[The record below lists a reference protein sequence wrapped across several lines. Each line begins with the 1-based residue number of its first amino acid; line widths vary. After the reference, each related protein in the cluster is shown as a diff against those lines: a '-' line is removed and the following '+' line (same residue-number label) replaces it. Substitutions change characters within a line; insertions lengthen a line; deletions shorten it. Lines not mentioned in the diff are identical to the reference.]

1 MKDWSTLKKLIKNQN
16 PVEVWLK
23 GVKHFDAQ
31 NPVIGP
37 LIMEVDIAKKKKKK
51 GLSKFLDKA
60 PGIRDLEI
68 RERLNKL
75 CEKEYFF

>member
-1 MKDWSTLKKLIKNQN
+1 
-16 PVEVWLK
+16 
-23 GVKHFDAQ
+23 
-31 NPVIGP
+31 
-37 LIMEVDIAKKKKKK
+37 MEVDIAKKKKK

-75 CEKEYFF
+75 CEKSTFFNRGNAKNTNHNVIETFVIMYQIIESQLYFNVIVK

>member
-1 MKDWSTLKKLIKNQN
+1 
-16 PVEVWLK
+16 
-23 GVKHFDAQ
+23 
-31 NPVIGP
+31 
-37 LIMEVDIAKKKKKK
+37 MEVDIAKKKKKKK

>member
-1 MKDWSTLKKLIKNQN
+1 
-16 PVEVWLK
+16 
-23 GVKHFDAQ
+23 
-31 NPVIGP
+31 
-37 LIMEVDIAKKKKKK
+37 MEVDIAKKKKKK

-60 PGIRDLEI
+60 PAIRDLEI